1 MTLRKLMLT
10 TVAAAAVSVPLLA
23 SAESNTGV
31 GAPGSASASA
41 RLDFQIVI
49 PSFVF
54 FRLGT
59 AGASNIDTVEFDLE
73 TTPVEPGLGG
83 SGVDATTGAVDVQ
96 LISNASNIQIVAD
109 NGDNGGLLAETGGGT
124 DTIPLSD
131 ITATSVGGLI
141 PAPAFGGTAG
151 PFLVLG
157 SAVDTWTFNYA
168 NTTVVAPGTYGSS
181 GFGGRVIYTASDL

>member
-1 MTLRKLMLT
+1 MTFRKLMLT
-10 TVAAAAVSVPLLA
+10 SVAATAVSVPLLA

-41 RLDFQIVI
+41 RLDFQVVI

-59 AGASNIDTVEFDLE
+59 AGTTIDTVEFDLQ
-73 TTPVEPGLGG
+73 TTPVEPGIGG
-83 SGVDATTGAVDVQ
+83 AGVNATTGAVDVQ
-96 LISNASNIQIVAD
+96 LITNASNIQIVAD

-124 DTIPLSD
+124 DTIPLAD
-131 ITATSVGGLI
+131 ITVTANAGFI

-157 SAVDTWTFNYA
+157 TANDTWTFNYA
-168 NTTVVAPGTYGSS
+168 NTAVVAPGTYGSS